1 VGDHVVAQHTVA
13 KGEIRVVAENVAE
26 FVRVVRTEL
35 DLALAERALDLRFE
49 RVDELQ
55 VVRDTDQTDARLVD
69 RGVLARLG
77 TREIVEEVVAG
88 VRRDVVDLVE
98 DDEDV
103 SAHVL
108 DLLVKELEHGVSA
121 VPALRELVVG
131 ISKLVNESTH

>member
-1 VGDHVVAQHTVA
+1 VRTRPPFQGDLESLSNVAALLGSEGCCKWDHVVAQHTVA

-88 VRRDVVDLVE
+88 VRRDVVDP
-98 DDEDV
+98 
-103 SAHVL
+103 SRMTRTFPPTF
-108 DLLVKELEHGVSA
+108 S
-121 VPALRELVVG
+121 
-131 ISKLVNESTH
+131 ISS

>member
-1 VGDHVVAQHTVA
+1 MR
-13 KGEIRVVAENVAE
+13 RVVAENVAE

-77 TREIVEEVVAG
+77 TREIVEEVVRPAG
-88 VRRDVVDLVE
+88 CCRSRR
-98 DDEDV
+98 
-103 SAHVL
+103 
-108 DLLVKELEHGVSA
+108 G
-121 VPALRELVVG
+121 
-131 ISKLVNESTH
+131 

>member
-1 VGDHVVAQHTVA
+1 MSRSSFASYGP
-13 KGEIRVVAENVAE
+13 N
-26 FVRVVRTEL
+26 

-121 VPALRELVVG
+121 VPALRERRRDL
-131 ISKLVNESTH
+131 ETR